1 MRYETL
7 EGGQG
12 VMAGHSLTWRY
23 PFPAGLALCR
33 DCGQLITARQLGME
47 RCTGARPDA
56 ADGFTSSS
64 AGAHT

>member
-1 MRYETL
+1 
-7 EGGQG
+7 
-12 VMAGHSLTWRY
+12 MAGHSLTWRY

-33 DCGQLITARQLGME
+33 DCGQLITARQLGVE